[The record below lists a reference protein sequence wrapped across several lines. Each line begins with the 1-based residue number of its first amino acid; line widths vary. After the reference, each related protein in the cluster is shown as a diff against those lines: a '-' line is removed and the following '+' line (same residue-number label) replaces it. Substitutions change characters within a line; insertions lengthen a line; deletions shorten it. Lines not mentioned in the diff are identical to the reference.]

1 MFRILQQNDW
11 GRTSNTETTMLT
23 TTPRKPKSPAASAVA
38 PKAAKTNPNP
48 LLVALSDDRN
58 GVSISFGGKTLVVP
72 RADLARLQEW
82 LIEMD
87 ERFLKGI

>member
-1 MFRILQQNDW
+1 
-11 GRTSNTETTMLT
+11 
-23 TTPRKPKSPAASAVA
+23 
-38 PKAAKTNPNP
+38 
-48 LLVALSDDRN
+48 VALSDDRN